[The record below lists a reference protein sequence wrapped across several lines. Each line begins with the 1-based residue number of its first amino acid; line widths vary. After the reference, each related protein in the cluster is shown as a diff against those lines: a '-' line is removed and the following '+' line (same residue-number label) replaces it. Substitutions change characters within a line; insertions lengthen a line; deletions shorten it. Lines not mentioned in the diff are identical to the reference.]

1 MASPKKKTFGQNVY
15 RLRNKAE
22 MTQEALAEKAE
33 ISRRYL
39 QMVEAGRYS
48 PTVEVTSRL
57 RIALCVSWD
66 DLMRGL

>member
-1 MASPKKKTFGQNVY
+1 VAIPKKKTLGQTVY
-15 RLRNKAE
+15 RLRNNAE

-57 RIALCVSWD
+57 RMALKVSWD
-66 DLMRGL
+66 ELLKGL

>member
-1 MASPKKKTFGQNVY
+1 
-15 RLRNKAE
+15 

-39 QMVEAGRYS
+39 QMVEAGRCS
-48 PTVEVTSRL
+48 PTVEVTSRI
-57 RIALCVSWD
+57 RDALEVPWD